1 MKQAMGH
8 CNRPWWM
15 RPPVWF
21 IAIIVVALLSM
32 AVVEHFD
39 KSPSLSYSA
48 LLDQIDAGNIASVT
62 VHGTVIRGRFRHPV
76 ANLPS
81 GGKAQSDLFRSQV
94 PDFGDPALIPALHK
108 QHVAIDVESQSSWIW
123 LLGRLPWP
131 MLIFLVA
138 ILIAGLVRLV
148 RGGKAEPGTAT
159 PGMPAHGMI
168 GLLSWLFAKR
178 GPGENQPAPDG
189 GEPNTP

>member
-131 MLIFLVA
+131 MLIFLGA
-138 ILIAGLVRLV
+138 ILIAGLVRFV
-148 RGGKAEPGTAT
+148 RGGKAQPGTAT

-168 GLLSWLFAKR
+168 GLLSGLFAKP
-178 GPGENQPAPDG
+178 GPGENPPARDG
-189 GEPNTP
+189 AEPKTP